1 MRRPL
6 SRLCLAVALASLAA
20 CGRDHHKVRHWPA
33 QRFYTHAVSALK
45 AGNYH
50 HAVTLLEELEGSYPY
65 GRYAAQAEI
74 VVAYAYYKSGES
86 DAAIAA
92 IKRFIRLHPTDPRV
106 AYAYYLEGLVNFNK
120 NKSII
125 ERTFGV
131 NQLRG
136 RDSTALRAALRA
148 FETVVTKY
156 PHSIY
161 ATDSAE
167 RANYLIDMLARN
179 DISVA
184 RYYYIHGAYVAT
196 ADRCKRVIE
205 HYPRTPAVAD
215 ALGLMAM
222 AYQRM
227 GMVHLS
233 RDTARIL
240 VRNFPASPYVKRLRR
255 AHVLGG
261 S

>member
-1 MRRPL
+1 MRPL
-6 SRLCLAVALASLAA
+6 SRVFLVFALAGLTA
-20 CGRDHHKVRHWPA
+20 CGRDHHKTHHWPA
-33 QRFYTHAVSALK
+33 QRFYASAVSSLK
-45 AGNYH
+45 AGNYR
-50 HAVTLLEELEGSYPY
+50 HAVRLLEELEASYPY

-92 IKRFIRLHPTDPRV
+92 TKRFIRLHPTDPRV
-106 AYAYYLEGLVNFNK
+106 AYAYYLQGLVDFNK
-120 NKSII
+120 HRSII
-125 ERTFGV
+125 ERAFGV

-136 RDSTALRAALRA
+136 RDTTALRAALRA
-148 FETVVTKY
+148 FETVVKKY
-156 PHSIY
+156 PHSQY
-161 ATDSAE
+161 AADAAE
-167 RANYLIDMLARN
+167 RANYLTDMLARN
-179 DISVA
+179 SIAVA

-222 AYQRM
+222 AYERM

-240 VRNFPASPYVKRLRR
+240 ARNFPSSPYLKRLRH